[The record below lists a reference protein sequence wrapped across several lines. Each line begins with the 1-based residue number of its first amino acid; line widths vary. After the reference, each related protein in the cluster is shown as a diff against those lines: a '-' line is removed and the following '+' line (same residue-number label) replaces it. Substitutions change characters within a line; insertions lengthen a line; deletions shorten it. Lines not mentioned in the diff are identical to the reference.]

1 MTREAEDAQN
11 IGLLLFY
18 PYRALEDRVRD
29 RLAEHGYEVTTAQG
43 RVFARIG
50 PDGTRLSDLAA
61 QAQITRPTAGF
72 IVDQLEKAG
81 LVERV
86 PDPTDGRARLVVI
99 TDRGRETIPLAA
111 AEVAAIEAE
120 WTAHLGERR
129 MAELRRTLT
138 RLREV
143 TDPYR

>member
-1 MTREAEDAQN
+1 MTHDPEDDQN

-29 RLAEHGYEVTTAQG
+29 RLAESGYEVTSAQG

-50 PDGTRLSDLAA
+50 PHGTRLSDLAA
-61 QAQITRPTAGF
+61 QAQITKPTAGF

-111 AEVAAIEAE
+111 AEIDAIEAE
-120 WTAHLGERR
+120 WTAHLGARR

-138 RLREV
+138 LLRQI

>member
-1 MTREAEDAQN
+1 MADEPAEQN

-18 PYRALEDRVRD
+18 PYRAMEDRVRA
-29 RLAEHGYEVTTAQG
+29 RLAESGYDVTPAQG

-50 PDGTRLSDLAA
+50 PEGTRLSDLAA
-61 QAQITRPTAGF
+61 QAQVTRPTAGF
-72 IVDQLEKAG
+72 IVDQLERAG
-81 LVERV
+81 LVARV

-99 TDRGRETIPLAA
+99 TEKGRETIPIAA

-120 WTAHLGERR
+120 WTAHAGEER
-129 MAELRRTLT
+129 MAQ
-138 RLREV
+138 LRETLAMLREM